1 MIGFLGRLTLTVI
14 VTAMLAFGGL
24 LVVAN
29 DSSDAC
35 DGHGTEHVYRMRQ
48 KGNVTY
54 HHYNH
59 RYYSLF
65 GEDY

>member
-1 MIGFLGRLTLTVI
+1 MISFLGRMTLAVI
-14 VTAMLAFGGL
+14 VTAMLVFGGL

-35 DGHGTEHVYRMRQ
+35 DGHGTKHVYKIERI
-48 KGNVTY
+48 GNTTY
-54 HHYNH
+54 HYYDHH
-59 RYYSLF
+59 YYSLF